1 MKARSLQRSTQGK
14 MLAQKC
20 FFVKGDKMK
29 YNGQSGLRDWLVPPV
44 VLPIFFGLLI
54 LAVALF
60 R

>member
-1 MKARSLQRSTQGK
+1 ME
-14 MLAQKC
+14 
-20 FFVKGDKMK
+20 
-29 YNGQSGLRDWLVPPV
+29 YNHQSRFRDWLVPPV